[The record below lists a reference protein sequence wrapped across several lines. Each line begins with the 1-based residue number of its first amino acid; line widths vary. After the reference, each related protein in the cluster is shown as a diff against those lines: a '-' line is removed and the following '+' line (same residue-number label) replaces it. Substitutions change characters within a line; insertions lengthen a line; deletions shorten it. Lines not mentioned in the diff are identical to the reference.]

1 MSELQDKLPTLSS
14 LPDKHALDEKCLDSS
29 ADEEA
34 SLDQDGSNKS
44 QDGKSIYINGAPV
57 ITGGKDVSKYLVDLR
72 DDGDPPVT
80 FRSILLGT
88 IVGGLGAAL
97 YQVCI
102 FNIQE

>member
-1 MSELQDKLPTLSS
+1 MSELPTLSS
-14 LPDKHALDEKCLDSS
+14 LPDEPTLDEKGLDSS
-29 ADEEA
+29 AGEKEA
-34 SLDQDGSNKS
+34 SLDQYEG
-44 QDGKSIYINGAPV
+44 QDGEPVYINGAPV
-57 ITGGKDVSKYLVDLR
+57 ITDGKDVSKYLVDLR

-102 FNIQE
+102 FYIQ